1 MLVYYIGNG
10 QGGCYYYRC
19 YLPLLHN
26 GWSGEYIS
34 MFPRKK
40 TSEELAKGTMMSDII
55 VFQRP
60 DDVKKLEMA
69 KMLKKAGKKI
79 VFENDDTYSVLDN
92 DMNFKEEFLRQNEFL
107 IDFMKIADLVTT
119 TTEQLAD
126 EYRKHNDNVVVLPN
140 FIDTDDWDE
149 PIKNKS
155 DKIRI
160 GLVGSVLHNGDYK
173 HIQLLLKDLSDRVD
187 IQLVLFGLK
196 GLPAIFEE
204 RFKEEFNFWNSL
216 NIEWKESVPNYM
228 YPETLNELELDMML
242 IPRKETYFNK
252 CKSNCKYLEASM
264 LEIPVVAEKFE
275 GSPYMNDKVL
285 LAHTLSEWRE
295 QVYKLIDDKV
305 FRVKL
310 GKEAKAEVI
319 KNYNIE
325 DKANLWKKT
334 YQKLV

>member
-1 MLVYYIGNG
+1 
-10 QGGCYYYRC
+10 
-19 YLPLLHN
+19 
-26 GWSGEYIS
+26 
-34 MFPRKK
+34 
-40 TSEELAKGTMMSDII
+40 
-55 VFQRP
+55 
-60 DDVKKLEMA
+60 
-69 KMLKKAGKKI
+69 
-79 VFENDDTYSVLDN
+79 
-92 DMNFKEEFLRQNEFL
+92 
-107 IDFMKIADLVTT
+107 
-119 TTEQLAD
+119 
-126 EYRKHNDNVVVLPN
+126 
-140 FIDTDDWDE
+140 
-149 PIKNKS
+149 
-155 DKIRI
+155 
-160 GLVGSVLHNGDYK
+160 
-173 HIQLLLKDLSDRVD
+173 
-187 IQLVLFGLK
+187 
-196 GLPAIFEE
+196 
-204 RFKEEFNFWNSL
+204 
-216 NIEWKESVPNYM
+216 
-228 YPETLNELELDMML
+228 MML